1 MNNWFAFR
9 LKGCMMLSFN
19 MVPGVIRPEGRFF
32 CRNNSIFSEASSS

>member
-32 CRNNSIFSEASSS
+32 LQEQFHLL